1 MLSLYKLEIFNA
13 VVQEGSFSRAA
24 ERLYLS
30 QPAVS
35 QHIHSLESSLGTRLF
50 ERGRRGVQLTP
61 AGEMLHDYTRCIMRL
76 VAEAEG
82 AITNVEQLDSG
93 QIRIG
98 ATPGA
103 STYLVPDWMRAF
115 QNRFPRLSI
124 ALLTEVTAQ
133 IAAGILNHTLD
144 LGFVEGEP
152 EADERLDQ
160 VVLREFKQCV
170 VVGQGHPWYTAAAVP
185 IAALAGQPF
194 ITRPRNSQTRA
205 WLDQLLTRHNLT
217 LNVVAEFD
225 NPEAIKQ
232 AVISGMGITILPEYA
247 VRLEQKLGIVRALPV
262 EDEVLQ
268 RALKLIWRK
277 GEPFT
282 PVTGAFLTHLADQFP
297 QLLALPQYRPIL
309 AIPPARRPGDT
320 CPQAP
325 DASDG

>member
-1 MLSLYKLEIFNA
+1 MADMLSLYKLEIFNA

-24 ERLYLS
+24 GRLYLT

-35 QHIHSLESSLGTRLF
+35 QHMQSLESSLGTRLF
-50 ERGRRGVQLTP
+50 KRERRGVQLTP

-76 VAEAEG
+76 LAEAEG
-82 AITNVEQLDSG
+82 AITNVEQLDNG

-115 QNRFPRLSI
+115 QNRFPHLSI
-124 ALLTEVTAQ
+124 VLLTDVTDQ
-133 IAAGILNHTLD
+133 VAAGILNRSLD
-144 LGFVEGEP
+144 LGFIEGEL

-160 VVLREFKQCV
+160 VVLQQVNQCI
-170 VVGQGHPWYTAAAVP
+170 VVGQGHPWYAQSAVS
-185 IAALAGQPF
+185 ITALAGQPF
-194 ITRPRNSQTRA
+194 ITRPRNSQTRV
-205 WLDQLLTRHNLT
+205 WLDQLLTRHNIA

-247 VRLEQKLGIVRALPV
+247 VRLEQKLGMIRALPV
-262 EDEVLQ
+262 QDVVLE
-268 RALKLIWRK
+268 RALKLIWRRE
-277 GEPFT
+277 EPFA

-297 QLLALPQYRPIL
+297 QLLALPQYHPIL
-309 AIPPARRPGDT
+309 AIPPARNPRETCAPGD
-320 CPQAP
+320 
-325 DASDG
+325 